1 MLAPSWMHRVL
12 FVVALLAIPF
22 PYQTVEAGRV
32 PAAWLVTLTT
42 LVVTSAW
49 TQGGQISTIIGRWM
63 ALQSVIAVVLAYVAA
78 RMVTRIVRWRVP
90 VARQWLAV
98 IVLAVAAVGTASLLP
113 LFATPSVRGGEP
125 TTLVGIF
132 ALR

>member
-1 MLAPSWMHRVL
+1 MPASPWMRRVL
-12 FVVALLAIPF
+12 FVAAALAIPF

-32 PAAWLVTLTT
+32 PAAWLAALAG

-49 TQGGQISTIIGRWM
+49 TQGGQISAILARWL
-63 ALQSVIAVVLAYVAA
+63 AIQAAIAVVLSYVAA
-78 RMVTRIVRWRVP
+78 RLAAAIVRRRVP
-90 VARQWLAV
+90 AARQWLAV
-98 IVLAVAAVGTASLLP
+98 GVIVTAALGAATLLP

-125 TTLVGIF
+125 TTLLGIF